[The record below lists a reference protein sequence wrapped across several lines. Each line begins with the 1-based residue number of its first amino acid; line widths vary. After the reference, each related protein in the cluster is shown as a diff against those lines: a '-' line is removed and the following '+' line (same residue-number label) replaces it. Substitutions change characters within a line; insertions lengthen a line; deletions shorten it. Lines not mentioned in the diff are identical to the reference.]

1 MSDPKDIPRHVA
13 LIVAILFLAI
23 GGLIG
28 FIVGDVNGN
37 KQGQIDALTGKVQY
51 ELVTNADRTRTWEY
65 VDSTD

>member
-1 MSDPKDIPRHVA
+1 MSDPKDIPCHVA